1 MYRRDVPRIVDY
13 VKSKGPDGLVDV
25 AAFCLATIQTPLSRT
40 AGIVQ
45 DIRIQ
50 GVNSKYLWGSKR
62 PAFQYV
68 QLHKEELFEM
78 LLKEPV
84 RREIALERLL
94 VVPGLGL
101 PKASFLLQCIG
112 YPTAC
117 LDSHNLSRYGL
128 SPNITKV
135 GRVQVGTLRKKI
147 DNYLTVCDN
156 VGPSEYHWDS
166 WVTYVS
172 GNRANRSLPTAS
184 MVSDYHTFAITGERT
199 IHFQPGGEIIHGT

>member
-1 MYRRDVPRIVDY
+1 MYRRDVPRIVAY

-40 AGIVQ
+40 APMVQ
-45 DIRIQ
+45 DIRAQ
-50 GVNSKYLWGSKR
+50 GAGSKYLWGSKR
-62 PAFQYV
+62 NAFQYV

-84 RREIALERLL
+84 PREIALERLL

-135 GRVQVGTLRKKI
+135 GRVTEGTLRKKI

-156 VGPSEYHWDS
+156 IGPSEYHWDS
-166 WVTYVS
+166 WCDYVS
-172 GNRANRSLPTAS
+172 GNRVNKTLPTADR
-184 MVSDYHTFAITGERT
+184 VSAYHWEAIS
-199 IHFQPGGEIIHGT
+199 GT